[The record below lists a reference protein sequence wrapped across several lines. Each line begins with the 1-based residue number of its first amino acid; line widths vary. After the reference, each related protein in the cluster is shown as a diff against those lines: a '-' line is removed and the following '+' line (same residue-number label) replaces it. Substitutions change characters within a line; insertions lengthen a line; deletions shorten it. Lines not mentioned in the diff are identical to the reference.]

1 MGGGGDRT
9 DCTVG
14 IKIIPIYREV
24 QKTGNEWIKLN
35 ENPGKGQKLLLLLD
49 SSSLPYNDLCYPEKL
64 LYSYSVNS
72 PGKVNLY
79 PRVRMARIQVK

>member
-35 ENPGKGQKLLLLLD
+35 ENPGKGQKAPPSCWIPLH
-49 SSSLPYNDLCYPEKL
+49 
-64 LYSYSVNS
+64 S
-72 PGKVNLY
+72 PTMTYAILRSCSTVTQLILQE
-79 PRVRMARIQVK
+79 R

>member
-35 ENPGKGQKLLLLLD
+35 ENPGKGQKLLPLAGFLFTPL
-49 SSSLPYNDLCYPEKL
+49 
-64 LYSYSVNS
+64 
-72 PGKVNLY
+72 
-79 PRVRMARIQVK
+79 Q